1 MKLTTHFTLEE
12 LTRSNLA
19 NQLGIDNTPPAEIL
33 PRLTFTAEMLERI
46 RMTLG
51 HAVIVT
57 SGYRCAK
64 LNAAVGSRSTSDHMQ
79 GYAADIVSPG
89 FGIARDVAR
98 TLAPLVDSL
107 GIGQIILEGVKGK
120 EWVHVSSHAPEKAIN
135 RILTISDAGV
145 SVGIA

>member
-12 LTRSNLA
+12 LTRSNKA
-19 NQLGIDNTPPAEIL
+19 DQLGIDNTPPAEIL

-46 RMTLG
+46 RTTLG
-51 HAVIVT
+51 HPVIVT

-89 FGIARDVAR
+89 FGIPRDVAR